1 MSPAS
6 VWAGRSRRAP
16 ITNRKP
22 FPAMLLP
29 RACAVL
35 PSRGSCTVTVH
46 PPVARGR
53 TAARAGAALGV
64 LDGAAL
70 AFALAGFAWLALIY
84 LRMLVSPAPQEMREG
99 ALVVTTL
106 ALLDGRNPYGLEALA
121 AAGNLYGILYPLAVA
136 PFAALFG
143 AGLAVHRAVAGLGF
157 ALAAWLLFRIL
168 RREGVERLTAGLA
181 TALVVAGWL
190 YWVGATVRPDGIG
203 VALMMAAYAAMAP
216 RPEDPRR
223 FALGLAFS
231 LLGLATKVY
240 FVFPAGVAA
249 AYVFLFRSWRRGLAF
264 GIATLA
270 GIAATLALLAVVFP
284 GYPVLVLG
292 ANLAA
297 TSYDLHHLIRQS
309 RDWAV
314 FSLPLLAALGVLAAC
329 RPRPAAPSFW
339 SFASLAALAALLAL
353 LGGHPGAH
361 MSYFFHLLSPPLA
374 VAVLAAGARRPEVGR
389 ALRLALPAAMLANAH
404 WFPLDPD
411 RFAEAEARFA
421 AAGRLIEAAEAP
433 LVTTELAAL
442 AALEGDAAPE
452 TGHSEYFAEAVAVEP
467 PLLLEPIWLPRAAID
482 QELAGLAELIGA
494 GLDGQRFDVVIA
506 NQGSSLV
513 RIEALRRCHYR
524 VVDRIEVEM
533 AWSFQRWPLDVWRPA
548 E

>member
-1 MSPAS
+1 M
-6 VWAGRSRRAP
+6 
-16 ITNRKP
+16 
-22 FPAMLLP
+22 
-29 RACAVL
+29 
-35 PSRGSCTVTVH
+35 TVH
-46 PPVARGR
+46 PLVARGR
-53 TAARAGAALGV
+53 TAARGRAALGA

-70 AFALAGFAWLALIY
+70 AFALAGFAWLVLIY

-106 ALLDGRNPYGLEALA
+106 ALLDGRNPYGLDALA
-121 AAGNLYGILYPLAVA
+121 EAGNLYGIVYPLTVL

-157 ALAAWLLFRIL
+157 ALAAWLLYRIL

-203 VALMMAAYAAMAP
+203 VALMMAAYAVMAP
-216 RPEDPRR
+216 KPEDPRR
-223 FALGLAFS
+223 FALGLALA

-249 AYVFLFRSWRRGLAF
+249 AYVFLFRSWRRGLVF

-270 GIAATLALLAVVFP
+270 GIAAALALLAALFP

-297 TSYDLHHLIRQS
+297 TRYDPGHLLRQS
-309 RDWAV
+309 WDWAV
-314 FSLPLLAALGVLAAC
+314 FSLPLLAALGALVAL
-329 RPRPAAPSFW
+329 RPRLGAPSFW
-339 SFASLAALAALLAL
+339 SFAALAALAALLAV

-374 VAVLAAGARRPEVGR
+374 VAVLAAGARRPAVGR

-442 AALEGDAAPE
+442 AALDGDAAPE
-452 TGHSEYFAEAVAVEP
+452 TGHSEYFAEALAVEP
-467 PLLLEPIWLPRAAID
+467 PLVLEPLWLPRAAIG
-482 QELAGLAELIGA
+482 QELAGLAEEIGA
-494 GLDGQRFDVVIA
+494 GLDRHRYDVVIA

-513 RIEALRRCHYR
+513 RPETLRRCHYR
-524 VVDRIEVEM
+524 VVDRIELDM

>member
-1 MSPAS
+1 MGRGAQISLRVRGISRAVTADRRRPSVPPA
-6 VWAGRSRRAP
+6 
-16 ITNRKP
+16 
-22 FPAMLLP
+22 
-29 RACAVL
+29 AV
-35 PSRGSCTVTVH
+35 
-46 PPVARGR
+46 
-53 TAARAGAALGV
+53 AAIE
-64 LDGAAL
+64 GAAL

-106 ALLDGRNPYGLEALA
+106 ALLDFRNPYGVDALA
-121 AAGNLYGILYPLAVA
+121 EAGNLYGIVYPLLVV

-157 ALAAWLLFRIL
+157 ALAGWLLFRIL

-190 YWVGATVRPDGIG
+190 YWVGATVRPDGAG

-223 FALGLAFS
+223 FALGLGLA

-264 GIATLA
+264 GVATLA
-270 GIAATLALLAVVFP
+270 GIAAALVLLGLAFP

-297 TSYDLHHLIRQS
+297 TSYDPGHLVRQS
-309 RDWAV
+309 WDWAV
-314 FSLPLLAALGVLAAC
+314 FSLPLLAALAVLATV
-329 RPRPAAPSFW
+329 RPRLTELSFW
-339 SFASLAALAALLAL
+339 GFASLAALIALLAL

-374 VAVLAAGARRPEVGR
+374 VAVLSAGARQPAVGR
-389 ALRLALPAAMLANAH
+389 ALLLALPAAMLANAH

-411 RFAEAEARFA
+411 RFAGAEARFA
-421 AAGRLIEAAEAP
+421 AAGRLIEDAEAP

-442 AALEGDAAPE
+442 AALDGDAAPE
-452 TGHSEYFAEAVAVEP
+452 TGHSEYFAEALAVEP
-467 PLLLEPIWLPRAAID
+467 PLLLEPLWLPRETIG
-482 QELAGLAELIGA
+482 QEVAGLADGIGA
-494 GLDGQRFDVVIA
+494 GLNHHRYDVVIA
-506 NQGSSLV
+506 NEGSSLV
-513 RIEALRRCHYR
+513 RTEALRRCRYR

>member
-16 ITNRKP
+16 ITTRKP

-240 FVFPAGVAA
+240 FVSPAGVAA

-270 GIAATLALLAVVFP
+270 GIAADPEARLAVIEGAVEARQAAAAGVP
-284 GYPVLVLG
+284 PSDLG
-292 ANLAA
+292 DRLSPAVIDTVQAVRALSLPTQVEWVRQNLAA
-297 TSYDLHHLIRQS
+297 ISDCGVQP
-309 RDWAV
+309 
-314 FSLPLLAALGVLAAC
+314 SLQP
-329 RPRPAAPSFW
+329 PA
-339 SFASLAALAALLAL
+339 
-353 LGGHPGAH
+353 
-361 MSYFFHLLSPPLA
+361 
-374 VAVLAAGARRPEVGR
+374 
-389 ALRLALPAAMLANAH
+389 
-404 WFPLDPD
+404 
-411 RFAEAEARFA
+411 
-421 AAGRLIEAAEAP
+421 
-433 LVTTELAAL
+433 
-442 AALEGDAAPE
+442 
-452 TGHSEYFAEAVAVEP
+452 
-467 PLLLEPIWLPRAAID
+467 
-482 QELAGLAELIGA
+482 
-494 GLDGQRFDVVIA
+494 
-506 NQGSSLV
+506 
-513 RIEALRRCHYR
+513 
-524 VVDRIEVEM
+524 
-533 AWSFQRWPLDVWRPA
+533 
-548 E
+548 